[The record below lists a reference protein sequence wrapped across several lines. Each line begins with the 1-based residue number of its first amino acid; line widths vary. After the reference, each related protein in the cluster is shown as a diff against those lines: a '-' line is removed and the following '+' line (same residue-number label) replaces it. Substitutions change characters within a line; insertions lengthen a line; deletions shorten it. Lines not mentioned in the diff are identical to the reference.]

1 MSLATLLVLIAIPV
15 AYLGL
20 WVDLGAARKALGEL
34 LPGIATAGLANWQLG
49 VGFVAGLVPLLILT
63 AALLELR
70 RFSASMKVGM
80 PFQRMPA
87 GGYGAL
93 APRS

>member
-34 LPGIATAGLANWQLG
+34 LPGIATAGIQTGSL
-49 VGFVAGLVPLLILT
+49 
-63 AALLELR
+63 
-70 RFSASMKVGM
+70 
-80 PFQRMPA
+80 
-87 GGYGAL
+87 AL
-93 APRS
+93 ALPLALYRY